1 MKLKNIFKSF
11 GAAAILMMTACSP
24 DDYGFGS
31 AQYTSDQLVAP
42 DAYTVTVEGNRV
54 HLVSNLKDCT
64 PLWIT
69 PSGRS
74 QNADY
79 YLDMPFAGDYEVT
92 FGAETRAGAVY
103 GEPYKFTIAQNDFSM
118 LSDEKWEFLA
128 GGVGKTKKWYPIA
141 KDYGVG
147 QTVGPVTYCDP
158 NNVRNDDSNSTDLAF
173 RAWAPNWDPG
183 IQSWLIPA
191 DDPYMTSYMEFG
203 LSATDGCTATVFRN
217 DANGGTLMNGKFV
230 LNLDDKT
237 HPVISFNDCYALH
250 SANMDDACANYTQ
263 EIKIVEL
270 TPYCLQLATMRT
282 NSEGP
287 WWLVWSFVSEEVI
300 ATDGACIPKD
310 DPGLLEPTDPELPT
324 ITDLATNLFTTEIPG
339 AGMATCTMMSF
350 KLNDEQPYDWQWW
363 NGAKSA
369 WESVTKGQ
377 FNETWAPAASGD
389 AVEDFELTFEKT
401 GDNIKYTLGD
411 TEGTCSIGENTITFD
426 KEVTLLTA
434 ASDNRT
440 VEVKGKT
447 FTVLKCVAGEEVQFG
462 VPSSNN
468 ENGDINSYLVVNLNY
483 KQVGGGQT
491 GPTVVKFTP
500 ENVKNYIEADKYFRC
515 QLYNPWGDGINLV
528 DPAAIKVKKNQKLS
542 ITVRLN
548 GFTFTK
554 PAKMV
559 LCFNHDGYAE
569 ENWEPDCFGYSRAI
583 EVNGDGTYTVSW
595 INDTG
600 ATKNWGDGTSALTIT
615 MQYAGYASVEADAEG
630 DYKDACT
637 VESIVIE

>member
-11 GAAAILMMTACSP
+11 GAVAILMATACSP

-128 GGVGKTKKWYPIA
+128 GGVGKTKKWYPIT

-158 NNVRNDDSNSTDLAF
+158 NNVRNDESNSTDLAF
-173 RAWAPNWDPG
+173 RAWTPNWDPG

-270 TPYCLQLATMRT
+270 TL
-282 NSEGP
+282 
-287 WWLVWSFVSEEVI
+287 I
-300 ATDGACIPKD
+300 ASSWQQCVPTPRVRGGLYGALSLKK
-310 DPGLLEPTDPELPT
+310 LLLPT
-324 ITDLATNLFTTEIPG
+324 VPAYQRTTRD
-339 AGMATCTMMSF
+339 C
-350 KLNDEQPYDWQWW
+350 LNQPTLNFRLSLTLPQIC
-363 NGAKSA
+363 SQRRFPVQA
-369 WESVTKGQ
+369 WRH
-377 FNETWAPAASGD
+377 AP
-389 AVEDFELTFEKT
+389 
-401 GDNIKYTLGD
+401 
-411 TEGTCSIGENTITFD
+411 
-426 KEVTLLTA
+426 
-434 ASDNRT
+434 
-440 VEVKGKT
+440 
-447 FTVLKCVAGEEVQFG
+447 
-462 VPSSNN
+462 
-468 ENGDINSYLVVNLNY
+468 
-483 KQVGGGQT
+483 
-491 GPTVVKFTP
+491 
-500 ENVKNYIEADKYFRC
+500 
-515 QLYNPWGDGINLV
+515 
-528 DPAAIKVKKNQKLS
+528 
-542 ITVRLN
+542 
-548 GFTFTK
+548 
-554 PAKMV
+554 
-559 LCFNHDGYAE
+559 
-569 ENWEPDCFGYSRAI
+569 
-583 EVNGDGTYTVSW
+583 
-595 INDTG
+595 
-600 ATKNWGDGTSALTIT
+600 
-615 MQYAGYASVEADAEG
+615 
-630 DYKDACT
+630 
-637 VESIVIE
+637 